1 MKELT
6 PEQIKEA
13 IRESNAAQREVMKD
27 KELLEIL
34 ASIEGYTGK
43 KLTPLDLTPEE
54 TILISP
60 RLSEA
65 KTKLLAWRDKAV
77 QEARI
82 DELKLMYKTFP
93 DYWGDYVQDRIKELQ
108 Q

>member
-1 MKELT
+1 MT
-6 PEQIKEA
+6 
-13 IRESNAAQREVMKD
+13 D
-27 KELLEIL
+27 KELEEIL

-82 DELKLMYKTFP
+82 EITKKYLLAQGLPETANLLDAVHKELK
-93 DYWGDYVQDRIKELQ
+93 
-108 Q
+108 

>member
-1 MKELT
+1 MKEL
-6 PEQIKEA
+6 EK
-13 IRESNAAQREVMKD
+13 
-27 KELLEIL
+27 IL
-34 ASIEGYTGK
+34 ASIEGYTG
-43 KLTPLDLTPEE
+43 TDPLDLTPEE

-77 QEARI
+77 QEAI
-82 DELKLMYKTFP
+82 ECTLVEIKSVEHPPSGKEWHF
-93 DYWGDYVQDRIKELQ
+93 QDGEWRNTLSMAAEYIKELQ